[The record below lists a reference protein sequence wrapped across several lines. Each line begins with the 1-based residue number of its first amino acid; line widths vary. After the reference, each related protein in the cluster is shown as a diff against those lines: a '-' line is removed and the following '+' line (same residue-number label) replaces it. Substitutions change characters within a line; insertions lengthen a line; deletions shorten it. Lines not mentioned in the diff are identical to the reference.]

1 MVQFAILFDE
11 PADAPAFDAY
21 YDEVHIPLVHRLPGL
36 ERVEVV
42 RYSGGLDGTPAAY
55 HQLTTLYFADAATME
70 AALGSPEGQATTE
83 DVERFPGRPERVL
96 MVGEVSPAD

>member
-1 MVQFAILFDE
+1 MVQFAILFAE

-21 YDEVHIPLVHRLPGL
+21 YDEVHVPLVCRLPGL
-36 ERVEVV
+36 ERLEVV
-42 RYSGGLDGTPAAY
+42 RYSGDPDGVPVPY
-55 HQLTTLYFADAATME
+55 HQLTTLYFADEAAME

-83 DVERFPGRPERVL
+83 DVERFPGRPDRVL

>member
-1 MVQFAILFDE
+1 MVQFAILFAK
-11 PADAPAFDAY
+11 PADVAAFDAY
-21 YDEVHIPLVHRLPGL
+21 YDEVHTPLVHRLPGL
-36 ERVEVV
+36 ERLEVV
-42 RYSGGLDGTPAAY
+42 RYSGDLDGAPAPY

-96 MVGEVSPAD
+96 MVGEVSPG